1 MSEVVATKSPE
12 PTEEPATPATVS
24 PDALATLAPVELP
37 TVAPVELVTV
47 APLPEVELV
56 TVAPVE
62 VPSLAPLPAVLL
74 PTVAPA
80 AASAE
85 GSRGGVVEVV
95 VIDGGSSSIAEVVDA
110 SKVSACIS
118 CFCQNLAA

>member
-12 PTEEPATPATVS
+12 PTEEPATLETVS

-37 TVAPVELVTV
+37 TVAPVELATV
-47 APLPEVELV
+47 APPEVELV

-80 AASAE
+80 ASAE
-85 GSRGGVVEVV
+85 GSRGGVVEVA
-95 VIDGGSSSIAEVVDA
+95 VIDGGPSSIAEVVDA

>member
-37 TVAPVELVTV
+37 TVAPVELATV

-62 VPSLAPLPAVLL
+62 VPTLAPLPAVLL
-74 PTVAPA
+74 PTVAP

-95 VIDGGSSSIAEVVDA
+95 VIDGGSSSIDA
-110 SKVSACIS
+110 SKVLYGHASAVS
-118 CFCQNLAA
+118 VKT

>member
-47 APLPEVELV
+47 AP
-56 TVAPVE
+56 VE

-85 GSRGGVVEVV
+85 GSRGGVVEVA
-95 VIDGGSSSIAEVVDA
+95 VIDGGPSSIAEVVDA